1 MNFGKNLQA
10 IRKARKLSQEELA
23 DKMQISRQAIS
34 KWESG
39 TTYPE
44 TEKLIELSEVLQC
57 SMDSLAKGEGANV
70 AASPSDIKVIY
81 ENLMNKFSKQISLAV
96 MLLLLGSSLL
106 LEVSALSTPY
116 VDYGLVLFLVFVA
129 ISVPIFVMRGIELNN
144 FKAKHPQLEEFY
156 TEAEVEAYNSKFIK
170 LVASGVG
177 VILAGLVVFMA
188 IIVTNYFGTESPIAA
203 AVFLLFVTVAA
214 PMLTYAGL
222 QKSKYDIAQYNRKNS
237 ARAKAEAEKIGKIA
251 GLIMMLATIIFLLLG
266 FLGRMWALAWLVFPV
281 GGILCGIVAM
291 ILQKEN

>member
-57 SMDSLAKGEGANV
+57 SMDSLVKGEGANV

-81 ENLMNKFSKQISLAV
+81 EDLMNKFSKQISLAV

-144 FKAKHPQLEEFY
+144 FKAKYPQLEEFY
-156 TEAEVEAYNSKFIK
+156 AEAEVEAYNSKFIK

-222 QKSKYDIAQYNRKNS
+222 QKSKYDIVQYNHKNS
-237 ARAKAEAEKIGKIA
+237 AQAKAEAEKIGKIA
-251 GLIMMLATIIFLLLG
+251 GVIMMLATIIFLLLG